1 MSPPS
6 GSSRAGRTGRS
17 SRKRAVPG
25 TYPRRLA
32 GPGRELLSCAPVDEV
47 SKLIPLRRRDGAGE
61 PVTFPSSTEDA
72 EDAEP
77 APRQPE
83 APWRLAVVEAWFARA
98 RQAGLDTI
106 EERRRARLGAERG
119 PPPAP
124 PDK

>member
-1 MSPPS
+1 MPWPP
-6 GSSRAGRTGRS
+6 
-17 SRKRAVPG
+17 
-25 TYPRRLA
+25 PRRLA
-32 GPGRELLSCAPVDEV
+32 GPGRKLLSCAPVDEL

-61 PVTFPSSTEDA
+61 SATLPSSA
-72 EDAEP
+72 EDADH

-106 EERRRARLGAERG
+106 EERRRARLARERR

-124 PDK
+124 PDT

>member
-1 MSPPS
+1 MD
-6 GSSRAGRTGRS
+6 
-17 SRKRAVPG
+17 
-25 TYPRRLA
+25 
-32 GPGRELLSCAPVDEV
+32 EL

-61 PVTFPSSTEDA
+61 SAKFPSSA

-106 EERRRARLGAERG
+106 EERRRARLARER
-119 PPPAP
+119 AP
-124 PDK
+124 PHSPPDE